1 MLKPLFIWIRNT
13 FGFSKT
19 ETNGFM
25 VLIPLMIFLL
35 FAPSLYTAIFSKRYN
50 NANED
55 RAILDSLL
63 VMWNENAVLR
73 NSNEKRKI
81 PSVMVIIELQQFD
94 PNIAEVD
101 LLQRVGVPLFLA
113 QRILNYR
120 SKGGVFKIKSDLQK
134 IYDFP
139 DSLFQSL

>member
-1 MLKPLFIWIRNT
+1 MLKSLFIWVRNT

-19 ETNGFM
+19 ETNGFI
-25 VLIPLMIFLL
+25 VLIPVMIFLL

-50 NANED
+50 NATED

-63 VMWNENAVLR
+63 VLWNENALLR
-73 NSNEKRKI
+73 NSNEKGKV
-81 PSVMVIIELQQFD
+81 PYEDLIIELQQFD

-101 LLQRVGVPLFLA
+101 LLQKVGVPLYLS

-120 SKGGVFKIKSDLQK
+120 AKGGVFRIKSDLQK